1 MNLFSPPWPRA
12 VLFDLDGTLV
22 DSAADLYAALL
33 PMLQTEK
40 RIVPE
45 YAQVRQVV
53 SQGAMAMLR
62 VAWPDEGEPA
72 IKARMPV
79 FLENYAGMLTTHTR
93 LFPGMDKLLV
103 RIEAAGLPWG
113 VVTNKSTALTL
124 PLLEG
129 LGLSQRAAV
138 VVAGDTLAVKKPHP
152 EPVLHACRLAGLV
165 PTETLL
171 VGDDRRDVEA
181 GRSAG
186 LRTVIVRWGY
196 LGGDD
201 PAMLGADA
209 IADHPE
215 DVAEIL
221 GLA

>member
-1 MNLFSPPWPRA
+1 MKIFPHPRIRGI
-12 VLFDLDGTLV
+12 LFDLDGTLV

-33 PMLQTEK
+33 PLLQAEN
-40 RIVPE
+40 RVPPE

-62 VAWPDEGEPA
+62 VAWPDEDVAA
-72 IKARMPV
+72 IKTRMPA
-79 FLENYAGMLTTHTR
+79 FLENYASMLTTHTR
-93 LFPGMDKLLV
+93 LFPGMGTLLA
-103 RIEAAGLPWG
+103 RIEAAELPWG
-113 VVTNKSTALTL
+113 VVTNKSAALTH

-129 LGLSQRAAV
+129 LGLLQRAAV

-152 EPVLHACRLAGLV
+152 EPVLHACHLANLV
-165 PTETLL
+165 PAETLL

-186 LRTVIVRWGY
+186 LCTVIVRWGY

-201 PAMLGADA
+201 PAMLGADMVV
-209 IADHPE
+209 DHPK
-215 DVAEIL
+215 DIAALL